1 MMKMKKL
8 LMIVSIVIGGYGSAY
23 SQTKMTE
30 AEKEEAI
37 ARHKAYTERLNLT
50 EEQKPI
56 VEKINMT
63 FFEALSKLKNSN
75 GSRMEKYRTF
85 KDVSSTRDKE
95 MKKVLT
101 KEQFAI
107 YKENQQEQRDNF
119 KERRRNR

>member
-1 MMKMKKL
+1 MKKL

>member
-1 MMKMKKL
+1 MKKL

-56 VEKINMT
+56 VEEINMT

-75 GSRMEKYRTF
+75 GSRLEKYRTF

>member
-1 MMKMKKL
+1 MKMKKL

>member
-1 MMKMKKL
+1 MKKL
-8 LMIVSIVIGGYGSAY
+8 LMIVCLVIAGSGGAY
-23 SQTKMTE
+23 SQAKMTE
-30 AEKEEAI
+30 AQKEEAI
-37 ARHKAYTERLNLT
+37 ARHKAYTEKLNLT

-56 VEKINMT
+56 VEEINIA

-85 KDVSSTRDKE
+85 KVVSSTRDKE

-107 YKENQQEQRDNF
+107 YKENQQQQRDNF